1 MILRCSEWA
10 STKTFPEIREK
21 FAIFTQTQ
29 AASMSR
35 FKTSQERIS
44 YLENISN
51 GITSWVG
58 SVQSLVIHTLLF
70 ALCFLLP
77 FLGLIDFDKMLAIL
91 TNVLSLEAIYLA
103 IFIQMSVNRSS
114 EHIEDLRDDV
124 GEIQEDIEDIQED
137 IEEISEDIEEMSED
151 LEEISDDIEDIQGD
165 IEEINEEDAEDEMI
179 LAKED
184 LDTDEGKNVVL
195 ESNISENKS
204 AILILQQKIAEME
217 NELKRLRGEEG
228 SSGKI

>member
-1 MILRCSEWA
+1 
-10 STKTFPEIREK
+10 
-21 FAIFTQTQ
+21 
-29 AASMSR
+29 MSR

-165 IEEINEEDAEDEMI
+165 IEEINEEDEEGNESALANENYSPDEE
-179 LAKED
+179 KS
-184 LDTDEGKNVVL
+184 VVL

-204 AILILQQKIAEME
+204 AILSLQQKIAEME

-228 SSGKI
+228 NLGEI